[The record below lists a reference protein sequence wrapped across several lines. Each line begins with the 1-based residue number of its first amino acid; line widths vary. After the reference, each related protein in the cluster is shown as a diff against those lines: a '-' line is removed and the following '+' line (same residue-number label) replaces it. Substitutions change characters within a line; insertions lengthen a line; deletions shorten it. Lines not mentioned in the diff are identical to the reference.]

1 MTTRTPRHAPCAI
14 ESPANPKE
22 TGGPGLLM
30 ALVVARPPERAG
42 NQTTGGVVPL
52 AGAGGYVSARLRPN

>member
-1 MTTRTPRHAPCAI
+1 
-14 ESPANPKE
+14 
-22 TGGPGLLM
+22 M